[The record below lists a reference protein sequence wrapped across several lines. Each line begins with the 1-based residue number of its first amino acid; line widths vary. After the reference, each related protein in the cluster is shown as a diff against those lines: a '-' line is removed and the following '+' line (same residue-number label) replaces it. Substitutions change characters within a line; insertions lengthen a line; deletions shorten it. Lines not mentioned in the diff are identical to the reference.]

1 MNSLGWGFLTV
12 AIPGRLV
19 EYKAVFPWVMVF
31 MGLFNAI
38 MGWFACVP
46 GPIGLT
52 V

>member
-1 MNSLGWGFLTV
+1 MDSLDRNFLAV
-12 AIPGRLV
+12 VIPSRLV
-19 EYKAVFPWVMVF
+19 KYKAGFPGVMVF

-46 GPIGLT
+46 GPICLT